1 MPAPPAED
9 IRRIPNN
16 PGASGAGPGGMVLA
30 QGKNGLFRRGLLAK
44 GCKED
49 SVRAQCVARSS
60 WQPGRGLS
68 LRLITAALWLGS
80 CPHRPQG
87 FFLVDQRMKKRILL
101 ADDDEPVRTMVG
113 RVLELEDYE
122 VLVARSGTEAVNKAL
137 TIPPD
142 LVLLDIGMPDK
153 DGWEAFAL
161 INRVQPFVP
170 VILITARLNQQR
182 AAAAAGI
189 EALMEKPLDLALLL
203 KTIRD
208 LLDQSDQERARRL
221 GSLESRNS
229 PGHCLSQV
237 ERGQSRSGK
246 EFSSPKP

>member
-1 MPAPPAED
+1 M
-9 IRRIPNN
+9 
-16 PGASGAGPGGMVLA
+16 
-30 QGKNGLFRRGLLAK
+30 
-44 GCKED
+44 
-49 SVRAQCVARSS
+49 
-60 WQPGRGLS
+60 
-68 LRLITAALWLGS
+68 RLITAALWLGS

-101 ADDDEPVRTMVG
+101 ADDDEPVRKMVG

-208 LLDQSDQERARRL
+208 LLDRA
-221 GSLESRNS
+221 
-229 PGHCLSQV
+229 

-246 EFSSPKP
+246 EFSSRKP